1 MAIIITLEVDDKGSA
16 VIRNFSNNANNSLN
30 QTTKSTDN
38 LTSSLNKMGDGL
50 YTATTYVAKFAVA
63 LGVGALTAFATGL
76 TLVTKQAGEFEQA
89 IDFLGAII
97 GASDSDMTKL
107 TDTIMQLGMTTNFTG
122 KEVADA
128 ATQLGQAGFTAEQ
141 IMQAL
146 PGTLAL
152 ATAGTLDLVSASDIA
167 SSTLRSFGFEASQ
180 MSKVADVLAKTA
192 NDTNTNVL
200 NIGEGMKYV
209 APLARTAGLSFQEV
223 SAAIGLLGN
232 VGIQGSMAG
241 TTLRAAISA
250 LLNPTKEEATL
261 LSELGVNVTTSGGK
275 IISLTEVIRQLQV
288 AGVNTGQVMQIF
300 GLRGGPG
307 MAALLSMGSN
317 ALRDLTVSLENAGGT
332 ADEVAK
338 AKLNNFTGQM
348 GIASNMVKTF
358 MVALGSPMLEIF
370 KEYIMSDLIPA
381 IGVMLEWVKLNK
393 DEIAKFAE
401 GIVNFVRLAGGA
413 MSDFLTFSQTTVM
426 PVIATIFKSIGDTI
440 GFVSSAI
447 VTLID
452 VFSKIGE
459 YTSKIPNAVAEA
471 VPGMLPLK
479 LAIDSIS
486 QSNTGM
492 RDSLENLGVSSIA
505 FGTNLSNLT
514 MSANDSLASFNSY
527 INTTRTATAAT
538 QELDTNTSTLAEDMK
553 GNLQPSLIDA
563 EYEYQ
568 RLQNQQAL
576 TGESELA
583 LADLTYSTSADMS
596 NSVNDLAG
604 SWDNVGYSIGNASDS
619 LGDFSSGLNGGGG
632 NGGGGGGGDLGG
644 GGNET
649 FSVSN
654 NDWIEYLSSMGW
666 STAGYDWDWSGG
678 ANKQNNTPQFQNGG
692 IVPGNPNQAIPAI
705 VHGGET
711 ILPYGSNIV
720 VQLTMD
726 GKVLAEEIIDLSDR
740 NINGMGEKFN
750 PTKKNIKNFQ
760 QMGA

>member
-1 MAIIITLEVDDKGSA
+1 LAIVITLEVDDKGSA

-97 GASDSDMTKL
+97 NASDSEMTKL

-209 APLARTAGLSFQEV
+209 SPLARTAGLSFQEV

-241 TTLRAAISA
+241 TTLRAAIAA

-261 LSELGVNVTTSGGK
+261 LAELGVNVTTSGGK
-275 IISLTEVIRQLQV
+275 IVSLTEVIRQLQT
-288 AGVNTGQVMQIF
+288 AGVDTGQVMQIF

-307 MAALLSMGSN
+307 MAALISMGSN
-317 ALRDLTVSLENAGGT
+317 ALKDLTVSLENAGGT

-401 GIVNFVRLAGGA
+401 GIVNFVRLAGTA
-413 MSDFLTFSQTTVM
+413 MSDFLAFSQSTLM

-440 GFVSSAI
+440 GFVSATV

-452 VFSKIGE
+452 VLSKIGS
-459 YTSKIPNAVAEA
+459 YMSKIPDV
-471 VPGMLPLK
+471 VK
-479 LAIDSIS
+479 LAIPGLGAFALATEAINNSS
-486 QSNTGM
+486 TGM
-492 RDSLENLGVSSIA
+492 RDSLENLGVTSISL
-505 FGTNLSNLT
+505 GNNLSNLT

-583 LADLTYSTSADMS
+583 LADLTYSASADMS
-596 NSVNDLAG
+596 NSINDIAG
-604 SWDNVGYSIGNASDS
+604 SWDNVGSSINNVGSATESLQQSYSDQAWN
-619 LGDFSSGLNGGGG
+619 DFNQANSG
-632 NGGGGGGGDLGG
+632 
-644 GGNET
+644 T
-649 FSVSN
+649 TQAQISN
-654 NDWIEYLSSMGW
+654 NDWIEYLQSMGW
-666 STAGYDWDWSGG
+666 STAGYNWDWSGG
-678 ANKQNNTPQFQNGG
+678 ANQQNNTPQFQSGG

-720 VQLTMD
+720 IQLTMD
-726 GKVLAEEIIDLSDR
+726 GKILAEEILDLNDR
-740 NINGMGEKFN
+740 NIMGMGEKFT

-760 QMGA
+760 QMGV

>member
-1 MAIIITLEVDDKGSA
+1 MAIVITLEVDDKGSA

-38 LTSSLNKMGDGL
+38 LTSSINKMGDGL

-76 TLVTKQAGEFEQA
+76 ILATKQAGEFEQS

-97 GASDSDMTKL
+97 QGSDAEMTKL

-128 ATQLGQAGFTAEQ
+128 ATQLGQAGFTANQ
-141 IMQAL
+141 IMQVL
-146 PGTLAL
+146 PGTLSL

-209 APLARTAGLSFQEV
+209 APLARTAGISFQEV

-241 TTLRAAISA
+241 TTLRAAIAA
-250 LLNPTKEEATL
+250 LLNPTKEEANL
-261 LSELGVNVTTSGGK
+261 LAELGVNVTTSGGK
-275 IISLTEVIRQLQV
+275 IVSLTEIIRQLQ
-288 AGVNTGQVMQIF
+288 ASGVDTGQVMQIF

-307 MAALLSMGSN
+307 MAALISMGSN
-317 ALRDLTVSLENAGGT
+317 ALKDLTVSLENAGGT

-348 GIASNMVKTF
+348 EIASNMVKTF
-358 MVALGSPMLEIF
+358 MVALGSPVLEVF
-370 KEYIMSDLIPA
+370 KDSLVNDIIPVLRSMIIWVQDYDGYIKTF
-381 IGVMLEWVKLNK
+381 GK
-393 DEIAKFAE
+393 DIVSLFENS
-401 GIVNFVRLAGGA
+401 GITISG
-413 MSDFLTFSQTTVM
+413 FLTFMQSTAM
-426 PVIATIFKSIGDTI
+426 PILATIFKTIGDSV
-440 GFVSSAI
+440 GFVSTVI

-452 VFSKIGE
+452 VLSEIGS
-459 YTSKIPNAVAEA
+459 YMSKIPDAV
-471 VPGMLPLK
+471 K
-479 LAIDSIS
+479 LAIPGLSAFALATEAINNS
-486 QSNTGM
+486 STGM
-492 RDSLENLGVSSIA
+492 RDGLENLGVTSISLGNGLSDMSMK
-505 FGTNLSNLT
+505 FGD
-514 MSANDSLASFNSY
+514 ASLYMRDY
-527 INTTRTATAAT
+527 INDNRGLVLETVNVTK
-538 QELDTNTSTLAEDMK
+538 ETSTLAETLD
-553 GNLQPSLIDA
+553 GTLQPSLIDS

-568 RLQNQQAL
+568 RLQNEQAL

-604 SWDNVGYSIGNASDS
+604 SWDNVGYSIDNASGYLD
-619 LGDFSSGLNGGGG
+619 DFSSGLNTGGGG
-632 NGGGGGGGDLGG
+632 NGGGGGDLGG

-654 NDWIEYLSSMGW
+654 NDWIDYARSMGF
-666 STAGYDWDWSGG
+666 STRELNWDWSGG
-678 ANKQNNTPQFQNGG
+678 ANQQNNTPQFQNGG

-711 ILPYGSNIV
+711 ILPYGSNIT

-726 GKVLAEEIIDLSDR
+726 GKVLAEEIIDLNDR
-740 NINGMGEKFN
+740 NIMGMGEKFT

-760 QMGA
+760 QMGV

>member
-632 NGGGGGGGDLGG
+632 NGGGGGGNAGG

-649 FSVSN
+649 FTVSN
-654 NDWIEYLSSMGW
+654 NDWIEYLQSMGW
-666 STAGYDWDWSGG
+666 SAAGYEWDWSGG
-678 ANKQNNTPQFQNGG
+678 ANKQNETPMFQNGG